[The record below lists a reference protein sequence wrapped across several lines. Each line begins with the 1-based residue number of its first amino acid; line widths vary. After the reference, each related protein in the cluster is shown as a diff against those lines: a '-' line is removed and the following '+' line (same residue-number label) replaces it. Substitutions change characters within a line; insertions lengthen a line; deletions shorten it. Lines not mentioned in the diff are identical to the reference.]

1 MWALIGA
8 KTLSYAA
15 NMAALRSAKAR
26 GVDDVIFLS
35 DEGLVLEG
43 PTSTVVVAE
52 VNPATG
58 EKKLVTPPSH
68 VGILKGTSQAALFK
82 LAEQRGWGT
91 EERVL
96 RVEDLTA
103 AAGVWLVSSVR
114 VQARVTELD
123 GTQLPRPAVA
133 DEVEKMAWEAVTG

>member
-1 MWALIGA
+1 
-8 KTLSYAA
+8 
-15 NMAALRSAKAR
+15 MAALRSAKAR

-43 PTSTVVVAE
+43 PTSTVVAAE
-52 VNPATG
+52 VDPTTG
-58 EKKLVTPPSH
+58 EKKLVTPPAH

-82 LAEQRGWGT
+82 LAEQRGWVT

-123 GTQLPRPAVA
+123 GTQLPRPEVA

>member
-1 MWALIGA
+1 MVARFASTSPLPA
-8 KTLSYAA
+8 TTTAVDVAA
-15 NMAALRSAKAR
+15 GSAAAAVVDVAVSA
-26 GVDDVIFLS
+26 
-35 DEGLVLEG
+35 
-43 PTSTVVVAE
+43 TVVAVE
-52 VNPATG
+52 VNPTTG
-58 EKKLVTPPSH
+58 EKKLVTPPAH

-82 LAEQRGWGT
+82 LAEQRGWVT

-123 GTQLPRPAVA
+123 GIQLPRPEVA